1 MGNNHTKVNRK
12 KDNRKKSSRKVIK
25 YKRRPKAAA
34 FIFAI
39 ILIYVVGFISL
50 YLTKSKVRTYEVD
63 MGALTSDATFTGIA
77 LRTEEIV
84 NSGYSGDI
92 NYYKKESSR
101 VDETGRVSQ
110 ILSQYT
116 KSDENSLSKQNLA

>member
-50 YLTKSKVRTYEVD
+50 YLTK
-63 MGALTSDATFTGIA
+63 
-77 LRTEEIV
+77 
-84 NSGYSGDI
+84 
-92 NYYKKESSR
+92 
-101 VDETGRVSQ
+101 Q
-110 ILSQYT
+110 
-116 KSDENSLSKQNLA
+116 KSEHMRLIWVL